1 MTGSDKGPMWA
12 YFHELPS
19 VNQNHLR
26 ACCRACVKHTLKN
39 PPATWNEAHPPI
51 DPTREERADRLKRA
65 YQSVGDVNGVA
76 SSMAAHI
83 LGYKGHAACPNVS
96 AQAVADAKLVQE
108 KACLKK
114 QADKDGE
121 STPSASTSGKR
132 VARNAVSFLG
142 SKVWALE
149 IREALI

>member
-1 MTGSDKGPMWA
+1 MWA

-19 VNQNHLR
+19 VNQKHLC

-39 PPATWNEAHPPI
+39 PPAAWNEAHLPI

-83 LGYKGHAACPNVS
+83 LGYKGHAACPS
-96 AQAVADAKLVQE
+96 ASEQAVTDAKLVQE
-108 KACLKK
+108 KA
-114 QADKDGE
+114 
-121 STPSASTSGKR
+121 PSQKAG
-132 VARNAVSFLG
+132 
-142 SKVWALE
+142 
-149 IREALI
+149 